1 LLVFLDLFFA
11 IFCPKIA
18 CQAPKPPNPLPDNNI
33 RVTKKFTQTAII
45 EIVEKKTEKPGPKRS
60 GLFTLSQIN
69 EDFTSS
75 VTDFKDFRT
84 DQKSKYKS
92 KVPAMKTLHSLMG
105 GGGASLPRRYNRE
118 SSQNM
123 PDTKDDKA
131 DNRTALL
138 NLIATLSFKLGD
150 FTLASGKKSDYYIDC
165 RTTTLHAEGGR
176 LSGLV
181 LYDLIREHIPQAEAV
196 GGLTMGA
203 DPLVSNT
210 ASASAWA
217 LADHTEILEL
227 SRTLELGDEDPEPVP
242 TLIHGF
248 LVRKAEKTHGT
259 GRKIEGFLTPGAHVV
274 IVDDVCTTGGS
285 TITAIEAAREAGMHV
300 AGVLCLVDR
309 EQGGRAN
316 IEAACN
322 GAPFIAVFTATEVR
336 AAHLAQQKKRK
347 KNERP

>member
-1 LLVFLDLFFA
+1 MH
-11 IFCPKIA
+11 
-18 CQAPKPPNPLPDNNI
+18 
-33 RVTKKFTQTAII
+33 I
-45 EIVEKKTEKPGPKRS
+45 ENKTS
-60 GLFTLSQIN
+60 
-69 EDFTSS
+69 
-75 VTDFKDFRT
+75 
-84 DQKSKYKS
+84 
-92 KVPAMKTLHSLMG
+92 
-105 GGGASLPRRYNRE
+105 
-118 SSQNM
+118 
-123 PDTKDDKA
+123 
-131 DNRTALL
+131 LL

-181 LYDLIREHIPQAEAV
+181 FYDLIRERMPQAEAV

-210 ASASAWA
+210 ACASAWA
-217 LADHTEILEL
+217 LEDHHEILEL
-227 SRTLELGDEDPEPVP
+227 SRELELDKDSHTEPAP

-248 LVRKAEKTHGT
+248 LVRKAEKSHGT
-259 GRKIEGFLTPGAHVV
+259 GRKIEGFLKAGAQVV

-322 GAPFIAVFTATEVR
+322 GAPFIAVFTATNVR
-336 AAHLAQQKKRK
+336 AAHLALQK
-347 KNERP
+347 

>member
-1 LLVFLDLFFA
+1 M
-11 IFCPKIA
+11 PT
-18 CQAPKPPNPLPDNNI
+18 DN
-33 RVTKKFTQTAII
+33 K
-45 EIVEKKTEKPGPKRS
+45 
-60 GLFTLSQIN
+60 
-69 EDFTSS
+69 
-75 VTDFKDFRT
+75 
-84 DQKSKYKS
+84 
-92 KVPAMKTLHSLMG
+92 
-105 GGGASLPRRYNRE
+105 
-118 SSQNM
+118 
-123 PDTKDDKA
+123 
-131 DNRTALL
+131 TALL

-210 ASASAWA
+210 ASASAWD
-217 LADHTEILEL
+217 LADHNEIIEL
-227 SRTLELGDEDPEPVP
+227 SSTLGLDSELGDEGPGLPP

-259 GRKIEGFLTPGAHVV
+259 GRKIEGFLSPGARVV

-316 IEAACN
+316 IEAVCN
-322 GAPFIAVFTATEVR
+322 GAPFLSVFTATQVR
-336 AAHLAQQKKRK
+336 AAHLAQQKAK
-347 KNERP
+347 